1 LTFGVHVV
9 SCGILINQKYLT
21 MTLTKEENT
30 QVFFLVNKELTSL
43 QRKLTKLENEN
54 ALEFDTIEIS
64 IIRAQIDR
72 LVSTIDK
79 LGRDY
84 QRLMKKEQ
92 SES

>member
-1 LTFGVHVV
+1 
-9 SCGILINQKYLT
+9 